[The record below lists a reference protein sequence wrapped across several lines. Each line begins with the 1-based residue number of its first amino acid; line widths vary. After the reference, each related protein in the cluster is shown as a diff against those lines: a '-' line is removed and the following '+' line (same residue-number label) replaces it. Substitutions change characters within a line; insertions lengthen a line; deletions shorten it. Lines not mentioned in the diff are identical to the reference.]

1 MKIKKLL
8 GIALGAVAFTLASCG
23 SKELTVAAPNGAP
36 AIALASVAGVKGED
50 NNYTLASNYELVDAE
65 AIASVLTKGEK
76 DLVIAPVNAG
86 AKLYKAGKSKYKLAA
101 VVTWGNLA
109 FASQKENF
117 TIQDITKDNLILFG
131 KESINAS
138 IADYVLKANNINITN
153 SKEEYN
159 YKVTAADT
167 RDELLKNP
175 DAIVLSAEPAIT
187 AAKLQKSNITSIDV
201 QALYK
206 EATGKSGYTQAGLF
220 VNPNSNTEKVNE
232 LINKIKTSALDTKND
247 LDKVAKISVDLKI
260 LPKEAVAKKAIPL
273 CNINFVK
280 AIDAK
285 SEIEANA
292 QIDMTQFGGALPADD
307 FYYSEF

>member
-1 MKIKKLL
+1 MKFKKLL
-8 GIALGAVAFTLASCG
+8 GIALGAGTLALGLASCG

-65 AIASVLTKGEK
+65 VIPSVLTKGEK

-117 TIQDITKDNLILFG
+117 TINDITKDNLILFG

-138 IADYVLKANNINITN
+138 IADYVLKANNINI

-159 YKVTAADT
+159 YKGTAALT
-167 RDELLKNP
+167 LDELLKNP

-285 SEIEANA
+285 SEIEATA